1 METKMSMKTVKK
13 SESRIGRKKKS
24 LISEYIKY
32 KYFFLMLF
40 PVIIYFGVFHYGPMY
55 GIIIAF
61 KDFYPLKGV
70 SGSDWVGLKHF
81 NDLVTG
87 MFFWSVFKNT
97 IIISTYK
104 LIFGF
109 PAPIILAILI
119 NEVRHL
125 RFKKFIQTV
134 TYLPHFISWIVLSGI
149 VIEML
154 SPSRGPF
161 NILLQSLGV
170 KPIFFIGE
178 PRLFRGV
185 LVVSSIWK
193 EVGWGTIIYLAAMAG
208 IDPELYDVAEL
219 DGAGRFR
226 RILSITLPS
235 IAPVII
241 IMLIFASGSII
252 NDDFDQIYNLMND
265 RVSPVADVISTY
277 TYREGFTK
285 MQYSFATA
293 VGLFKNVIA
302 FTLVIITN
310 FIAKRSS
317 EYSIW

>member
-1 METKMSMKTVKK
+1 MESNMNIKPV
-13 SESRIGRKKKS
+13 RKAKVVEKRKRN
-24 LISEYIKY
+24 IIDEYIKH
-32 KYFFLMLF
+32 KYFFLMLL
-40 PVIIYFGVFHYGPMY
+40 PVIVYFGLFHYGPMY

-70 SGSDWVGLKHF
+70 MGSEWVGLKHF
-81 NDLVTG
+81 HELVSG

-97 IIISTYK
+97 IIISFYK

-119 NEVRHL
+119 NEVRNL

-134 TYLPHFISWIVLSGI
+134 TYLPHFISWIVLAGI
-149 VIEML
+149 VIEVL

-161 NILLQSLGV
+161 NILLQSFGLN
-170 KPIFFIGE
+170 PIFFIGE
-178 PRLFRGV
+178 PKLFRGV
-185 LVVSSIWK
+185 LVLSSIWK
-193 EVGWGTIIYLAAMAG
+193 EVGWGTIIYLAGMSG

-219 DGAGRFR
+219 DGANRFR
-226 RILSITLPS
+226 KILNVTLPS
-235 IAPVII
+235 IAPVIV

-252 NDDFDQIYNLMND
+252 NDDFDQIYNMMNS
-265 RVSPVADVISTY
+265 RVMPVADVISTY

-285 MQYSFATA
+285 MNYSFATA

-302 FTLVIITN
+302 FTLVLITN